1 MLKETIIYSILTTIV
16 LGIAYIF
23 NVLLEIALFIIYYYF
38 IKNLFTKQ
46 FHADTIARTARA
58 AVFLCYTITFVT
70 QLIFIAIVASFHV
83 SFFINIFLGI
93 VLSICSYILEDWLER
108 TISLNAILKDETKLI
123 QACTNASLSKDA
135 TNRMILRYIK
145 GKHIRDIAYMEHV
158 EEATIWQSL
167 RRSRKKLNIT
177 GTDI

>member
-1 MLKETIIYSILTTIV
+1 MKGKKDEKKKI
-16 LGIAYIF
+16 
-23 NVLLEIALFIIYYYF
+23 
-38 IKNLFTKQ
+38 
-46 FHADTIARTARA
+46 
-58 AVFLCYTITFVT
+58 VFLFVFF
-70 QLIFIAIVASFHV
+70 IFTA
-83 SFFINIFLGI
+83 INIFLGI

-123 QACTNASLSKDA
+123 QACTNANLSKDA

-158 EEATIWQSL
+158 EESTIWQSL